1 METSERGVTCRL
13 AFTLLTQLNQ
23 GRAAMRSRSKSDPI
37 RRIATQR
44 ADDDEW
50 GIPESPD
57 FSSVQRLMHE
67 FQTHES
73 DEARWLA
80 IYKKL
85 AHESED
91 PLIPFLFNL
100 IIADEERHHEI
111 IEHIVA
117 GLKDELAWTSSE
129 KRVAKPP
136 EQDKRA
142 KDLLET
148 VERLLVVERDGI
160 GEYEKLAKKT
170 EGFRQDLFGM
180 LCKTMI
186 HDTHKHVGILEFL
199 RLKLR
204 AQRSVRKSRA
214 KASS

>member
-1 METSERGVTCRL
+1 MPRPFRTG
-13 AFTLLTQLNQ
+13 
-23 GRAAMRSRSKSDPI
+23 PI
-37 RRIATQR
+37 KRIAMQR

-50 GIPESPD
+50 GIPESPE
-57 FSSVQRLMHE
+57 FSAVQRVMHE

-85 AHESED
+85 AHGSDD
-91 PLIPFLFNL
+91 PLIRFLFNL
-100 IIADEERHHEI
+100 IVADEERHHEI
-111 IEHIVA
+111 IEHIVS

-129 KRVAKPP
+129 KRLANPP
-136 EQDKRA
+136 IRPQA

-160 GEYEKLAKKT
+160 GEYEKLVKT
-170 EGFRQDLFGM
+170 TERFHQDLFGL

-186 HDTHKHVGILEFL
+186 QDSLKHVSILEFL

-204 AQRSVRKSRA
+204 GQRYVKKGRA
-214 KASS
+214 KAKQ